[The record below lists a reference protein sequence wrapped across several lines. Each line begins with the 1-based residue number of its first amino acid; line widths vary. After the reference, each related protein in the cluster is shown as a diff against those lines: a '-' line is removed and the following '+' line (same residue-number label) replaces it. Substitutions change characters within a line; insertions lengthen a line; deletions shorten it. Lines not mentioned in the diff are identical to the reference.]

1 MIVQVEWKRYEK
13 LAFFDHH
20 YLAYFEK
27 DTRNGHSYN
36 GSEHELVGDL

>member
-1 MIVQVEWKRYEK
+1 MKNWRFSTTIIS
-13 LAFFDHH
+13 L
-20 YLAYFEK
+20 YFEK